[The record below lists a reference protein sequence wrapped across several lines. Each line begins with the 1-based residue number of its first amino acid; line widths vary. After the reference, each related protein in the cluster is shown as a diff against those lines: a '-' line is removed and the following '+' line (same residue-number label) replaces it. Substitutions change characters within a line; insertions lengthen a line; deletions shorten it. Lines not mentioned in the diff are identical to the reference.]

1 MRLSLYVRAVRE
13 RGMDY
18 RKIIT
23 VDPKVREGQP
33 CIRGMPITVRE
44 VIESLASGKAMEEVL
59 ASYPK
64 LTPEDIRA
72 CLAFSAEGG

>member
-1 MRLSLYVRAVRE
+1 
-13 RGMDY
+13 MDY

-23 VDPKVREGQP
+23 VDPKIRGGQP

-44 VIESLASGKAMEEVL
+44 VLDGLASGKTMEEVL
-59 ASYPK
+59 TSYAK
-64 LTPEDIRA
+64 LTREDIQA

>member
-1 MRLSLYVRAVRE
+1 
-13 RGMDY
+13 MDY

-23 VDPKVREGQP
+23 VDPKVRDGQP

-44 VIESLASGKAMEEVL
+44 VIECLASGRAMEEVL
-59 ASYPK
+59 ASYPN
-64 LTPEDIRA
+64 LTREDIQA

>member
-1 MRLSLYVRAVRE
+1 VSSIVRAGRQ

-23 VDPKVREGQP
+23 VNPKVRKGQP
-33 CIRGMPITVRE
+33 CVRGMPITVRE
-44 VIESLASGKAMEEVL
+44 ILEVLASGKTVDEVL
-59 ASYPK
+59 ASYVK
-64 LTPEDIRA
+64 LTREDIRA

>member
-1 MRLSLYVRAVRE
+1 
-13 RGMDY
+13 MDY

-23 VDPKVREGQP
+23 VDPKVRNGQP

-44 VIESLASGKAMEEVL
+44 VIECLASGKALDEVL
-59 ASYPK
+59 ASYPR
-64 LTPEDIRA
+64 LTREDVLA

>member
-1 MRLSLYVRAVRE
+1 
-13 RGMDY
+13 MDY

-23 VDPKVREGQP
+23 VDPKVRNGQP

-44 VIESLASGKAMEEVL
+44 VLDALASGKTLEEVL

-64 LTPEDIRA
+64 LTREDIQA